1 MAIPTPRA
9 ITLVGKIAILDKY
22 EEYDGEYSVVPGME
36 EQVLETEDKHLS
48 ENIIVAP
55 IPYEEIPNAA
65 GGYTIVIGGGA
76 DA

>member
-9 ITLVGKIAILDKY
+9 MTLVGTIAILDKY
-22 EEYDGEYSVVPGME
+22 KEYDGEYSVVPGME

-48 ENIIVAP
+48 ENISVAP